1 MCGRY
6 TLSIPRA
13 RFEHVYAVQAPL
25 EFAERYNIAPTQ
37 SAPIIREDTSSMAR
51 WGFQQ
56 PGKALLIN
64 ARGETASQLPTFAQ
78 SFRKRRCIVPAT
90 GWYEWKPGTG
100 GKQPYHL
107 RRTDQEPLA
116 FAGLW
121 TPSSN
126 GDQFAIITRGAT
138 HAIEHIHDRQPVILG
153 RERWRV
159 WLSDAPLE
167 ELEAMLREGDD
178 NLEAYPV
185 GARVSRVNNDDA
197 SLLERVEVEHGLF
210 GGLGSDP
217 T

>member
-13 RFEHVYAVQAPL
+13 RFEHVYNVQAPL

-37 SAPIIREDTSSMAR
+37 TAPIIRGNTSSMAR

-90 GWYEWKPGTG
+90 GWYEWQPGPN
-100 GKQPYHL
+100 GKQPHHL

-121 TPSSN
+121 TPSSD

-138 HAIEHIHDRQPVILG
+138 QAIAHVHDRQPVILG
-153 RERWRV
+153 RERWRY

-167 ELEAMLREGDD
+167 ELEAMLAEGEED
-178 NLEAYPV
+178 LEAYPV
-185 GARVSRVNNDDA
+185 GVRVSRVGNDDA
-197 SLLERVEVEHGLF
+197 GLLEPVQIERGLF
-210 GGLGSDP
+210 DP
-217 T
+217 NE